1 MSLLKLLNVG
11 RSLSAAR
18 SVRGRYRFEKDS
30 LFRSLSRTAII
41 SPVQDGP
48 SFPIS
53 AASSSSDHP
62 PRLPEGSNSKAA
74 TPFQAF
80 NPEILQ
86 ALPKRGTLPSPPMK
100 AGLRERLGIPRG
112 GLKLPFPLKC
122 AVKFHRPLL
131 KIRVSLE
138 GVTPVRNDLKD
149 SDIEVLVPS
158 RATAPAKLAKL
169 PVRLPKLDTR
179 ELWHRLVTRA
189 LEMNAHGI

>member
-1 MSLLKLLNVG
+1 M
-11 RSLSAAR
+11 
-18 SVRGRYRFEKDS
+18 
-30 LFRSLSRTAII
+30 
-41 SPVQDGP
+41 
-48 SFPIS
+48 
-53 AASSSSDHP
+53 
-62 PRLPEGSNSKAA
+62 
-74 TPFQAF
+74 
-80 NPEILQ
+80 
-86 ALPKRGTLPSPPMK
+86 
-100 AGLRERLGIPRG
+100 
-112 GLKLPFPLKC
+112 PFPLKC